1 MLSHSRFLTKSGIT
15 PFLVWSIITHAVG
28 CGTAREN
35 RRFSDVVPRNT
46 SYLVCDR
53 EWGVIGPAFVIR
65 GSLVDDESACG
76 LRQLGRGELV
86 VDSPADIVVESA
98 PSLAPPGVW
107 PLNVAGQR
115 THHIHELVFV
125 QPFVHVGTFFGQKS
139 GVLLI
144 GLGVLDIKRRPA
156 TRPCASASC
165 PENGTSVPFWSD
177 NRCCQHAHI
186 RMPR

>member
-1 MLSHSRFLTKSGIT
+1 M
-15 PFLVWSIITHAVG
+15 
-28 CGTAREN
+28 
-35 RRFSDVVPRNT
+35 

-144 GLGVLDIKRRPA
+144 GLGVLDIKRR
-156 TRPCASASC
+156 CLLY
-165 PENGTSVPFWSD
+165 TSDLREVQEMLGHSSLKTTQRYTHVSIELLK
-177 NRCCQHAHI
+177 NRYGQAF
-186 RMPR
+186 PRA